1 MIYTYSKAELQ
12 FKKVTKRLVTIVIT
26 VLAITSFVTY
36 QYTTQIAR
44 EQVLNDLSPE
54 ERLIII
60 NKGRKAFESDQFITL
75 LNEMNVKYPHI
86 VMAQSII
93 ETGHWTSK
101 VFRKN
106 NNLFGMKQAYRRV
119 NTAKGTQHNHAFYES
134 WEESVYDYAFY
145 QCRYLSTINNEQEYF
160 QYLSKSYAEDPNY
173 VTSLKN
179 VIEKEQLRKKFQ

>member
-1 MIYTYSKAELQ
+1 MIYTYSREELR
-12 FKKVTKRLVTIVIT
+12 FKKVTRKV
-26 VLAITSFVTY
+26 VLLFSMIIGFGSFLTY
-36 QYTTQIAR
+36 QYTTRIAR
-44 EQVLNDLSPE
+44 DKIIDSLSPE

-60 NKGRKAFESDQFITL
+60 NQGKRAFEPQELTNL
-75 LNEMNVKYPHI
+75 LNELNVRFPHI

-101 VFRKN
+101 VFRSN

-145 QCRYLSTINNEQEYF
+145 QCRYLSSINNEDEYF

-173 VTSLKN
+173 ITKLKN
-179 VIEKEQLRKKFQ
+179 VIEKEQLRQKFQ

>member
-60 NKGRKAFESDQFITL
+60 NKGRKAFESD
-75 LNEMNVKYPHI
+75 
-86 VMAQSII
+86 
-93 ETGHWTSK
+93 
-101 VFRKN
+101 RK
-106 NNLFGMKQAYRRV
+106 
-119 NTAKGTQHNHAFYES
+119 
-134 WEESVYDYAFY
+134 SV
-145 QCRYLSTINNEQEYF
+145 
-160 QYLSKSYAEDPNY
+160 
-173 VTSLKN
+173 V
-179 VIEKEQLRKKFQ
+179 